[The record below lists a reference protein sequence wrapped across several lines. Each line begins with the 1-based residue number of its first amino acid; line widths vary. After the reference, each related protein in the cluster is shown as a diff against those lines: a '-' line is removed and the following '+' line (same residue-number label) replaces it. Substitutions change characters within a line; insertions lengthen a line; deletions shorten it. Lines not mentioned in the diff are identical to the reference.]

1 MKLSRNWTLAARLRT
16 SFAVLLILLMLVAA
30 LGIWRLSTIHG
41 SLDKVLNVT
50 NVQYQQTMR
59 MRIAANQIAGGIQS
73 AILTSEASDVGRI
86 LSDIASSREEYDTA
100 EDRLSK
106 LLASSPDTSH
116 GQKAAFAEAR
126 QRKQEVRTAQDTIL
140 KLTEKGK
147 SYEATSVLEKTA
159 KPAQVAWLSALG
171 DLSDLEQVLS
181 SAAGTHAADIY
192 LAARKQLAILCGV
205 ALVVGCFVAWGL
217 GRSLRRQ
224 LGGDP
229 RYAGQV
235 VERIASGD
243 LTSPITLAKNDST
256 SLLASMRRMQENLAH
271 VVGEIRSGSDSIAT
285 GSSQISAGAADLSQ
299 RTEEQASNL
308 EETAASMEELNSTVR
323 ANADTARQAS
333 ALASSASSVAVK
345 GGEVVN
351 RVVGTMQEISASSG
365 KIADIIGV
373 IDGIAFQTN
382 ILALNAAVEAA
393 RAGEQG
399 RGFAVVAAEVR
410 SLAQRSAAAAKEIK
424 GLIGDSVAKV
434 GNGSA
439 LVNEAGR
446 TMQEVVS
453 QVQRVSDLI
462 GEISAASLEQT
473 SGIEQVNNAVV
484 QLDHVTQQNAAL
496 VEESAAAADSL
507 TRQAARLVQ
516 AVSVFQL
523 DGSVKT
529 AAVKASTGA
538 SAVPTAAHST
548 DQRLA
553 APQAAAPS
561 APSAAAAAKAIAVAR
576 STAPVSAKAQAGATT
591 PGNTADPA
599 TAARKPGNA
608 STTAMSGP
616 DDDWES
622 F

>member
-1 MKLSRNWTLAARLRT
+1 MKLSRNWTLAARLRA
-16 SFAVLLILLMLVAA
+16 SFAFLLLLLMLVAA
-30 LGIWRLSTIHG
+30 LGIWRLTTIHA

-59 MRIAANQIAGGIQS
+59 MRIAAQQIAGGIQS

-86 LSDIASSREEYDTA
+86 LSDIASSREEYDAA
-100 EDRLSK
+100 EDRLGK
-106 LLASSPDTSH
+106 LLAGSPETTH
-116 GQKAAFAEAR
+116 GQTSAFAEAR
-126 QRKQEVRTAQDTIL
+126 QRKGEVRAAQDTIV

-159 KPAQVAWLSALG
+159 KPAQLAWLSALG

-181 SAAGTHAADIY
+181 NAAGTQADAVY
-192 LAARKQLAILCGV
+192 QSARKQLAILCAV
-205 ALVVGCFVAWGL
+205 ALVLGCLVVWGL
-217 GRSLRRQ
+217 GRSIRRQ

-229 RYAGQV
+229 RYAGEV
-235 VERIASGD
+235 VERIAAGD
-243 LTSPITLAKNDST
+243 LISPITLGKKDST
-256 SLLASMRRMQENLAH
+256 SLLASMRRMQENLAR

-285 GSSQISAGAADLSQ
+285 GSGQIAAGAADLSQ

-308 EETAASMEELNSTVR
+308 EETAASMEELHSTVR

-424 GLIGDSVAKV
+424 GLISDSAEKV
-434 GNGSA
+434 SNGST
-439 LVNEAGR
+439 LVDEAGR
-446 TMQEVVS
+446 TMHEVVT

-484 QLDHVTQQNAAL
+484 QLDHATQQNAAL

-507 TRQAARLVQ
+507 TQQAARLVQ

-523 DGSVKT
+523 DGSAK
-529 AAVKASTGA
+529 
-538 SAVPTAAHST
+538 
-548 DQRLA
+548 
-553 APQAAAPS
+553 
-561 APSAAAAAKAIAVAR
+561 AAAAEAIEFSGSSAAIENASISRHKPPAKPAQSAAHALPTRTGKQPLTAATQSEGKTIAV
-576 STAPVSAKAQAGATT
+576 PNDG
-591 PGNTADPA
+591 
-599 TAARKPGNA
+599 
-608 STTAMSGP
+608 
-616 DDDWES
+616 WES